1 MIDIYKEVSRI
12 ITYGIVIAM
21 ILFAI
26 GIVLLVAQGGAP
38 GVRLNGSMPLSLNT
52 ASYSLAT
59 SLMHPSGITLIYAAL
74 FVLVSIPITVVIALN
89 VVFFRERNRIYM
101 VLGIV
106 VLADLLVAILLLPA
120 ILR

>member
-26 GIVLLVAQGGAP
+26 GIVLLVAQGGAS
-38 GVRLNGSMPLSLNT
+38 GVRLNGSIPLSLNT

-59 SLMHPSGITLIYAAL
+59 SLMRPSGITLIYAAL